1 MPTLKLS
8 ELASHLGGRVVNST
22 RCATADTSFS
32 GDIPLSNALPLQDA
46 VAGSI
51 TLLEHVKHLPRLQR
65 CAASA
70 VMVHAEIADCP
81 VPMLVVAD
89 LHGAFQKSISLLRS
103 QMASP
108 RLPGIHPSANIADT
122 AHIGST
128 SAVAAG
134 VGIGEQCVIGERCVL
149 HAGVQLMDGCVVG
162 DDCELF
168 PNVTLYQHTRL
179 GNRVLIHAGAVL
191 GAYGFGYRP
200 QAGQHVRAAQLGW
213 VEIEDDVEIGAGTT
227 IDRGT
232 YGPTRIGTGTKI
244 DNQVQIAHNCHIG
257 PHNLICAQVG
267 IAGSTSTGHHVVMAG
282 QVGVADHLQLP
293 DNVTVGAQAGVM
305 NNLEPGMVA
314 FGSPAGPRRER
325 MLELACIQRL
335 PEMRSELKSLQAQVA
350 KLTEQLALAVQGSV
364 EQRRSA

>member
-1 MPTLKLS
+1 
-8 ELASHLGGRVVNST
+8 
-22 RCATADTSFS
+22 
-32 GDIPLSNALPLQDA
+32 
-46 VAGSI
+46 
-51 TLLEHVKHLPRLQR
+51 
-65 CAASA
+65 
-70 VMVHAEIADCP
+70 MVHTEIADCP

-89 LHGAFQKSISLLRS
+89 LHGAFQKSILLLRS
-103 QMASP
+103 QMAP
-108 RLPGIHPSANIADT
+108 PGLAGIHPSANIADT

-168 PNVTLYQHTRL
+168 PNVTLYRHTRL

-200 QAGQHVRAAQLGW
+200 QAGQHMRTAQLGW

-305 NNLEPGMVA
+305 NNLQPGMVA